1 MEKKT
6 IPAVKP
12 GLPDPNKATF
22 TLLIY
27 FKDENR
33 RVFYSYH
40 TSYNAELKKIIIDD
54 KTALNKLIRQ
64 IHFNFKGTF
73 KTAIIYPKETNR
85 QLYKWVNDRLIFQNE
100 FSFTW
105 INGAVKIL
113 LH

>member
-1 MEKKT
+1 MEQKN

-22 TLLIY
+22 KLLIY

-33 RVFYSYH
+33 RIFYSYH
-40 TSYNAELKKIIIDD
+40 TSYNAELKKVIIDD

-64 IHFNFKGTF
+64 IEFHFKGTY
-73 KTAIIYPKETNR
+73 KTAVIYHKDTNT
-85 QLYKWVNDRLIFQNE
+85 QLLKYVNGRLIFAAE
-100 FSFTW
+100 IKYTW

-113 LH
+113 LN